1 MLLADATDAG
11 LLGTFANPGG
21 EPIPG
26 EREPMDKLA
35 DARRCTF
42 GDICPAAKVSLRA

>member
-1 MLLADATDAG
+1 MLPTDATDVG
-11 LLGTFANPGG
+11 LLGTLAKPCG
-21 EPIPG
+21 EPMPG
-26 EREPMDKLA
+26 EREPTDKLA